1 MRGICLDSRA
11 IKEGLF
17 QQVIQYKI
25 DENGEVIITL
35 PMTGYRPEIKRIRN
49 LSAPPKHIYGKQVSP
64 RNHPNTI
71 GVICSIRWHFKRN
84 RYFYLIRVNGKVV
97 SKRYFDDDLKEYL
110 EKR

>member
-1 MRGICLDSRA
+1 MWGICLDSKA
-11 IKEGLF
+11 IQEGLF

-35 PMTGYRPEIKRIRN
+35 PSTGYRPEIKRIRK
-49 LSAPPKHIYGKQVSP
+49 LSVPPKYIYGEQVSP
-64 RNHPNTI
+64 CNHPDMI
-71 GVICSIRWHFKRN
+71 GVICSIRWHFKLN
-84 RYFYLIRVNGKVV
+84 RYFYLIRVNGKAV